1 MKCVG
6 TPQGPCPYNATGASV
21 HFRYAELD
29 LCSPCEKVQREDT
42 MKANESRSPSGNQ
55 LNKTISS
62 TKSQQSNTKASQMKP
77 KENTK
82 SVCSSDANVNSS
94 SHCCQSQKSKLGFYV
109 PFNSQGHI
117 GTGPQNCHLW
127 DSNPQR

>member
-6 TPQGPCPYNATGASV
+6 TPHGPCPYNATGASV

-29 LCSPCEKVQREDT
+29 LCSPCEKVQREAT

-62 TKSQQSNTKASQMKP
+62 TKSQQSNTKASEMKP
-77 KENTK
+77 K
-82 SVCSSDANVNSS
+82 
-94 SHCCQSQKSKLGFYV
+94 
-109 PFNSQGHI
+109 
-117 GTGPQNCHLW
+117 
-127 DSNPQR
+127 